1 MANALKVTLAKRSRN
16 GGVLAGSAAAA
27 TAGMALW
34 NTYRARKAERKHPPR
49 GRFVAV
55 EGIRFHYFEKGGGR
69 PVVFL
74 HGNVVTAEDCDLSGL
89 LNLASERQY
98 HVIAFDRPG
107 FGYSDRPP
115 GAMWPPGRQADLFR
129 QAFARLG
136 IERPVVVG
144 HSLGT
149 LVALALALD
158 HPDAVSGLVLLSGY
172 YYPTLRADVP
182 LFSLPAIPVIGD
194 LIRYTAGPLLGAALL
209 PLATKAMFSPLTVP
223 ERFAKGFPRGLSL
236 RPSQIRAEAQDTATM
251 VSAAAAM
258 QHHYRE
264 LRMPVVIMAGTK
276 DRIVDHR
283 KHTVRL
289 HEEIA
294 QSALRL
300 VPGIGHMLHHAV
312 PEQVVDAI
320 EASFGTP
327 TMLRNA
333 AGKIERSESAS
344 LEIVA
349 PGRVHGSGATS
360 SLVQA

>member
-1 MANALKVTLAKRSRN
+1 MANALNATLAERSRS
-16 GGVLAGSAAAA
+16 GAVLAGSAAAA
-27 TAGMALW
+27 MAGMALW
-34 NTYRARKAERKHPPR
+34 NIYRARKVEREYPPR
-49 GRFVAV
+49 GQFVAV
-55 EGIRFHYFEKGGGR
+55 DGTRLHYLQKGGGR

-89 LNLASERQY
+89 LDLASERQY
-98 HVIAFDRPG
+98 HVVAFDRPG
-107 FGYSDRPP
+107 FGYSDRPR
-115 GAMWPPGRQADLFR
+115 GAMWTPARQADLLR

-149 LVALALALD
+149 LVALALALN

-172 YYPTLRADVP
+172 YCPTLRADVP

-194 LIRYTAGPLLGAALL
+194 LIRYTVGPVFGAALL
-209 PLATKAMFSPLTVP
+209 PLAAKAMFSPLTVP
-223 ERFAKGFPRGLSL
+223 ERFAKGFLHGLPL

-251 VSAAAAM
+251 VSAVAAM

-264 LRMPVVIMAGTK
+264 LSMPVVIMAGTK

-283 KHTVRL
+283 KHSIRL

-300 VPGIGHMLHHAV
+300 VPGVGHMLHYSA

-320 EASFGTP
+320 EASFSSP
-327 TMLRNA
+327 TTLRSA
-333 AGKIERSESAS
+333 AGQIEPPQFAFPEPWGREQGAS
-344 LEIVA
+344 
-349 PGRVHGSGATS
+349 ATS
-360 SLVQA
+360 SLVRV